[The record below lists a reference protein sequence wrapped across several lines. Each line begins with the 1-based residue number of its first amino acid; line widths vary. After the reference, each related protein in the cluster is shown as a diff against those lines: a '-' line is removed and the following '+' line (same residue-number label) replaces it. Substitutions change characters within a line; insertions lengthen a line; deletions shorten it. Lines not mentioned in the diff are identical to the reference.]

1 LEVQPFS
8 EPKYKMVTQ
17 SRCQNLPYM
26 LVVSMWARAV
36 TVVIELSIIRQKFSQ
51 HPPTPANL
59 QATVHVILGTSL
71 SENKVEITLVI

>member
-1 LEVQPFS
+1 
-8 EPKYKMVTQ
+8 
-17 SRCQNLPYM
+17 
-26 LVVSMWARAV
+26 MWARAV